1 MLIQAS
7 LATAHRIDAAD
18 QYPVPAAQEIGNFLQ
33 RAPGKR
39 RPCLLLPE
47 QQDQPV
53 GCVASDRE
61 VPSSRRGRKL
71 IPPER
76 QPRELLS
83 RLALSRCDHD
93 LTTFRCRCPVMPP
106 TEQSAGACP
115 SGCPMSAAAA
125 PVEAIRELSQAIPQ
139 SRRSLQRVAGEP
151 GGNARIAADL
161 PQISP
166 RRSDG
171 H

>member
-1 MLIQAS
+1 
-7 LATAHRIDAAD
+7 
-18 QYPVPAAQEIGNFLQ
+18 
-33 RAPGKR
+33 
-39 RPCLLLPE
+39 
-47 QQDQPV
+47 
-53 GCVASDRE
+53 
-61 VPSSRRGRKL
+61 
-71 IPPER
+71 
-76 QPRELLS
+76 
-83 RLALSRCDHD
+83 
-93 LTTFRCRCPVMPP
+93 
-106 TEQSAGACP
+106 
-115 SGCPMSAAAA
+115 MSAAAA